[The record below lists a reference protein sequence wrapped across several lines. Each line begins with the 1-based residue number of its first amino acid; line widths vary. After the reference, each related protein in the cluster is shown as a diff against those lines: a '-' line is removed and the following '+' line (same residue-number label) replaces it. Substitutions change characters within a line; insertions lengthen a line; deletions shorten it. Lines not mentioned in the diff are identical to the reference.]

1 VRIVGSTMTF
11 APPKGGK
18 ERDVPLPES
27 VALGLSGH
35 IAAHPPMAVELP
47 WKGAGRC
54 GVRGL

>member
-1 VRIVGSTMTF
+1 MTF

-27 VALGLSGH
+27 VALGLSAH